1 MAGMELPELPAPF
14 QAAHGLRFWPWGREL
29 DGALELR
36 ASWYT
41 EPTLRPALFLV
52 HDDGTAFDK
61 VTVNLPEHE
70 CGPLEFFVKAST
82 MDTGGEVPAL
92 HHMLLH
98 TTLFQSLG
106 NPRSAGYVALYAE
119 TWTFAK
125 DSGSGLYRVQMPE
138 VRARLAAE
146 VKENEDKRLA
156 LDAARR
162 LTGKKGVTS
171 KPRWNDDPR
180 DED

>member
-1 MAGMELPELPAPF
+1 MESMELPELPEPF

-41 EPTLRPALFLV
+41 EPFLRPALFLLQ
-52 HDDGTAFDK
+52 DDGTPFDK

-82 MDTGGEVPAL
+82 MGAPGSVPVL
-92 HHMLLH
+92 HHMLRH

-106 NPRSAGYVALYAE
+106 NPRSAGYVSIYAE

-146 VKENEDKRLA
+146 VKENEDRRLA
-156 LDAARR
+156 IDAANR
-162 LTGKKGVTS
+162 LRGGKPKRADRGTF
-171 KPRWNDDPR
+171 
-180 DED
+180 DEFD